1 MPTLLGVGY
10 GNYNAQPNNFL
21 LSFLLHIVA
30 AVAILLAT
38 KYFVD
43 NTPKIRQTVISLID
57 PSELTLPPSA
67 KQAGGGG
74 GGGNLSKLDASAGK
88 PPKFKLDQITPPTA
102 EIKNPDPKLAVEQ
115 SVVVP
120 PEVRLPTSQ
129 TQVGDPLSK
138 ALLASN
144 GSGIGSGIGSGSGG
158 GIGSGTGR
166 GVGPGIGGGIGGG
179 VFRVGGGVSAPVAI
193 YKPDPEYS
201 EEARKMKHQGVVLL
215 QAIIGADGRPKDMRV
230 VRSLGMGLD
239 EKALETVK
247 TWRFEPAKKDGTP
260 VAVIVSIEVN
270 FNLY

>member
-10 GNYNAQPNNFL
+10 GNYNAQPNNFV
-21 LSFLLHIVA
+21 LSFLIHIMLA
-30 AVAILLAT
+30 FAILLAT
-38 KYFVD
+38 KFFVD

-57 PSELTLPPSA
+57 PSELTLPPSS
-67 KQAGGGG
+67 KEAGGGG
-74 GGGNLSKLDASAGK
+74 GGGNLNKLDASAGK
-88 PPKFKLDQITPPTA
+88 PPKFKMDQITPPTA
-102 EIKNPDPKLAVEQ
+102 EIKNPDPKLVVNQ

-120 PEVRLPTSQ
+120 PEVKLPTSQ

-179 VFRVGGGVSAPVAI
+179 VFRVGGGVSAPVAV
-193 YKPDPEYS
+193 YSPEPDYS
-201 EEARKMKHQGVVLL
+201 EEARKMKHQGVVVL
-215 QAIIGADGRPKDMRV
+215 QAIIGADGRPRDLRV
-230 VRSLGMGLD
+230 ARSLGMGLD
-239 EKALETVK
+239 EKALERVK
-247 TWRFEPAKKDGTP
+247 TWRFDPAKKDG
-260 VAVIVSIEVN
+260 VAVAVYVNIEVA